1 MSKGLMHP
9 AYVLH
14 QWDWSES
21 SLILEL
27 FTREQGRVAV
37 VAKGAKRP
45 YSQLRAVLLP
55 FQRILVSLGKPKA
68 DEASDILSLRSA
80 EYAGSAATLPP
91 AQLFSGFYLN
101 ELLMKLLARQDAHAL
116 LFDTYAETLQALAV
130 AQDETPLRAFEL
142 MLLRETGVLPELDRA
157 TLTQTPVQAEQF
169 YALRPEAGLVAAG
182 SDEAAL
188 SGLACLALQA
198 ALDARSPDAL
208 RQACGGVLPA
218 LRPQLRNLLHY
229 HLGSP
234 QLRTRTTMLEVRR
247 LLDATA
253 HPGPQ

>member
-1 MSKGLMHP
+1 MKSPGQP

-14 QWDWSES
+14 QWDWSET

-27 FTREQGRVAV
+27 FTREQGRVAA

-55 FQRILVSLGKPKA
+55 FQRIQVLLGRPKA
-68 DEASDILSLRSA
+68 DEASDILTLRSA
-80 EYAGSAATLPP
+80 EYGGSAAAMPA

-116 LFDTYAETLQALAV
+116 LFDAYADTLEALAI

-142 MLLRETGVLPELDRA
+142 MLLRETGVLPELNRT
-157 TLTQTPVQAEQF
+157 TLAQAEVQSDHL
-169 YALRPEAGLVAAG
+169 YALRPEAGLVAANTN
-182 SDEAAL
+182 EALLPGAV
-188 SGLACLALQA
+188 CLALQA
-198 ALDARSPDAL
+198 ALDANAMQPL
-208 RQACGGVLPA
+208 RLACNAVLPA
-218 LRPQLRNLLHY
+218 LRLQLRGLLHY

-234 QLRTRTTMLEVRR
+234 QLRTRAAMLEVRR
-247 LLDATA
+247 LLDST
-253 HPGPQ
+253 PTTGPR